1 MQFRHVA
8 IPIAFL
14 LLPGCRSTIKEV
26 ATTANDATQY
36 PFKTTLTL
44 AVMGAAAYYIVDPLA
59 PNWEV
64 AQKQIGDTRYR
75 IDLRMKRF
83 HLGADGEADQIFK
96 RHAEEL
102 AEIMGNGDYRLVAY
116 SEGIDSNMTVPQ
128 RWSRGV
134 IDLAPIR
141 TSAPAADR

>member
-1 MQFRHVA
+1 MKLSHLAVS
-8 IPIAFL
+8 IMFL

-26 ATTANDATQY
+26 ATAANDAARY

-44 AVMGAAAYYIVDPLA
+44 AAIGAAAYYVIDPLA

-64 AQKQIGDTRYR
+64 AQRQLSDTRYR

-83 HLGADGEADQIFK
+83 HLGGDGEADLLFK

-102 AEIMGNGDYRLVAY
+102 AALMGNGEYHLVAY
-116 SEGIDSNMTVPQ
+116 SEGIDSNMSIPQ
-128 RWSRGV
+128 RWGRGV
-134 IDLAPIR
+134 IDLAPTR
-141 TSAPAADR
+141 TSVTASDR

>member
-8 IPIAFL
+8 IPIAVL

-26 ATTANDATQY
+26 AGAANEAAQY
-36 PFKTTLTL
+36 PFKTTFTL
-44 AVMGAAAYYIVDPLA
+44 AAIGAAAYYIVDPLA

-64 AQKQIGDTRYR
+64 AHKQIGDTRYR

-83 HLGADGEADQIFK
+83 HLGADGESDQVFK

-102 AEIMGNGDYRLVAY
+102 AQRMGNGEYRLVAY

-128 RWSRGV
+128 RWGRGV
-134 IDLAPIR
+134 IDLAPTPSTHAGR
-141 TSAPAADR
+141 